1 MQSVE
6 KRTVLPSDKT
16 HDSEC
21 FYKNLT
27 ALLESSG
34 LSLILNDLYLFYLEV
49 TKRGGYHQVDQE
61 KKWGEV
67 VSALKLE
74 GSNAKLSAQVEMLYA
89 NLLYEFE
96 QLYFYRC
103 PTKQASTKG
112 PLKRKRNLTQLMDK
126 ENVQRVTMCKDYSSQ
141 KTAEGGYVEPVLQ
154 PAPSNDKGRKK
165 RGGAPTGRRTAY
177 QIFVKQECARL
188 RACSEDSLDRT
199 RFLRMAIDT
208 WKNMSE
214 IEKQP
219 YMEESKKNKE
229 KHKEEE
235 NNKQKNAQ
243 DMKQVNKPTS
253 QCGDYSVPSQ
263 PETDNSIVSAELG
276 LALKMT
282 WEVMTGKAPEESL
295 QEWDT
300 YFSELD
306 LPTGESK

>member
-103 PTKQASTKG
+103 PTKQASTK
-112 PLKRKRNLTQLMDK
+112 
-126 ENVQRVTMCKDYSSQ
+126 
-141 KTAEGGYVEPVLQ
+141 AEGGYVEPVLQ